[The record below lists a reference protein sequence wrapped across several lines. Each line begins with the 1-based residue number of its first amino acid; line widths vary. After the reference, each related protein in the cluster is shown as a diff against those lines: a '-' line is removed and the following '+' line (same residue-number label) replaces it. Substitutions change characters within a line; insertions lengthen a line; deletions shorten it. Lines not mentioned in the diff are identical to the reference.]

1 MTAGFSHSEISGS
14 KRICRSPKLIA
25 AYHVLHRLVSPRH
38 PLIARNSLHC
48 RFLTLKDKY
57 SSRVVLFYY
66 SLFLWRWTVK
76 EQKLFCFL
84 SILVT
89 TQWWALVDSNHR
101 PPRYQHDALTN
112 WAKGPKRGF
121 EIWGRDLRSEIKIW
135 VSNGIAWLIL
145 VEPDGFEP
153 TTSCLQS
160 RRSTNWAMAPFES
173 Y

>member
-1 MTAGFSHSEISGS
+1 MSPTLESYNPARINPDGLGYSAFARRYLRNRIRFLFLRLLRCFNSPGITSSPYFIQMRMTAIKTAGFSHSEISGS

-66 SLFLWRWTVK
+66 SLFYDDELSK
-76 EQKLFCFL
+76 NKNCFVFKY
-84 SILVT
+84 LVT
-89 TQWWALVDSNHR
+89 LKWWALVDSNHR

-112 WAKGPKRGF
+112 
-121 EIWGRDLRSEIKIW
+121 
-135 VSNGIAWLIL
+135 
-145 VEPDGFEP
+145 
-153 TTSCLQS
+153 
-160 RRSTNWAMAPFES
+160 
-173 Y
+173 

>member
-84 SILVT
+84 STLVT

-112 WAKGPKRGF
+112 WAKGPWRRF
-121 EIWGRDLRSEIKIW
+121 ETLGLRSKYEFQT
-135 VSNGIAWLIL
+135 LLTELLL

>member
-66 SLFLWRWTVK
+66 SLFYDDELSK
-76 EQKLFCFL
+76 NKNCF
-84 SILVT
+84 V
-89 TQWWALVDSNHR
+89 
-101 PPRYQHDALTN
+101 
-112 WAKGPKRGF
+112 F
-121 EIWGRDLRSEIKIW
+121 KIFSKS
-135 VSNGIAWLIL
+135 SNGG
-145 VEPDGFEP
+145 P
-153 TTSCLQS
+153 
-160 RRSTNWAMAPFES
+160 
-173 Y
+173 